1 MNDVVPRPAEALALV
16 YADDRVTYAA
26 PPPWCGTMF

>member
-1 MNDVVPRPAEALALV
+1 MNDVVPLPAEALV
-16 YADDRVTYAA
+16 CADDRVTYAA